1 MADTGW
7 NTAIIKDRAKEMGIN
22 LSDQQ
27 ANDILNQTFV
37 QSMYGAD
44 PNKVMSILQ
53 GMKSGGGGGITTTGS
68 TSDFATQ
75 YVNILNQLKSSGQF
89 DTNVDVSGLSEQIKT
104 GYEGLAQKTE
114 QQIPLISQIYEQ
126 AAQSLQQQKEYETG
140 LEQERGKREAG
151 TQKAALASEGVSA
164 ATGAAYAPIQ
174 EVERATDERLRQVA
188 DKYNLKEDQLRTEMT
203 KTISD
208 LTLEANKYRQ
218 AGLDTVAD
226 LTLKAAQL
234 KQQEDALIRQMA
246 RDILVAQNDNE
257 KNLLKQQYQDQLL
270 SLKQQQIDNYASIQ
284 LQKVALESQGIDIKK
299 AQLGIEEEKLQLEK
313 EKAQQKSSGQIT
325 IKRGDIV
332 IQQPLDNLNLDEV
345 ESSSATLNR

>member
-1 MADTGW
+1 MADIGW
-7 NTAIIKDRAKEMGIN
+7 NTAIIKDRAREMGIN

-27 ANDILNQTFV
+27 ANDILKQTFV

-53 GMKSGGGGGITTTGS
+53 GMKGGGGGEGTTTTGS

-89 DTNVDVSGLSEQIKT
+89 NTNVDVSGLSQQIKS
-104 GYEGLAQKTE
+104 GYEGLAQKVE
-114 QQIPLISQIYEQ
+114 QQIPLISQIYQQ
-126 AAQSLQQQKEYETG
+126 AAQSLQQQKQYEIG

-174 EVERATDERLRQVA
+174 EVERATEERLRQVA
-188 DKYNLKEDQLRTEMT
+188 DKYNLKEDQLRTEMN

-218 AGLDTVAD
+218 AGLDSVAD

-246 RDILVAQNDNE
+246 RDILVAQNDTE
-257 KNLLKQQYQDQLL
+257 KNLLKQQYQEQLL
-270 SLKQQQIDNYASIQ
+270 ALKQQQIDNYATIQ
-284 LQKVALESQGIDIKK
+284 LQKIALEEQGLDIRR
-299 AQLGIEEEKLQLEK
+299 AQLGIQEERLQLEK
-313 EKAQQKSSGQIT
+313 EKQQSKEDDISSVLKI
-325 IKRGDIV
+325 
-332 IQQPLDNLNLDEV
+332 LDNL
-345 ESSSATLNR
+345 

>member
-7 NTAIIKDRAKEMGIN
+7 NTAIIKDKAKDLGVN

-53 GMKSGGGGGITTTGS
+53 GMKGGGGDSGTTTTGS

-89 DTNVDVSGLSEQIKT
+89 DTNVDVSGLSEQIKS
-104 GYEGLAQKTE
+104 GYEELAKKTE

-126 AAQSLQQQKEYETG
+126 AAKSLQQQKEYETG
-140 LEQERGKREAG
+140 LEQERGTREAG

-203 KTISD
+203 KSISD

-218 AGLDTVAD
+218 AGLDSVAD

-234 KQQEDALIRQMA
+234 KQQEDAVIRQMA

-257 KNLLKQQYQDQLL
+257 KNLLKQQYNDTIQE
-270 SLKQQQIDNYASIQ
+270 LKKQQIDNYATIQ
-284 LQKVALESQGIDIKK
+284 LQKVALESQGLDIKR
-299 AQLGIEEEKLQLEK
+299 AQLQLEQEKQQSK
-313 EKAQQKSSGQIT
+313 EDDVSSVLKMI
-325 IKRGDIV
+325 
-332 IQQPLDNLNLDEV
+332 DNL
-345 ESSSATLNR
+345 

>member
-1 MADTGW
+1 
-7 NTAIIKDRAKEMGIN
+7 
-22 LSDQQ
+22 
-27 ANDILNQTFV
+27 
-37 QSMYGAD
+37 MYGAD

-53 GMKSGGGGGITTTGS
+53 GMKGGGGGGGTTTTGSGS

-89 DTNVDVSGLSEQIKT
+89 DTNVDVSGLSDKIKS
-104 GYEGLAQKTE
+104 GYEDIAKKVE
-114 QQIPLISQIYEQ
+114 QQIPLISQIYQQ
-126 AAQSLQQQKEYETG
+126 AAQSLQQQKQYETG
-140 LEQERGKREAG
+140 LEQERGTREAG

-188 DKYNLKEDQLRTEMT
+188 DKYNLKQDQLTTEMN

-218 AGLDTVAD
+218 TGLDSVAD

-234 KQQEDALIRQMA
+234 KQQEDSIIRQMA
-246 RDILVAQNDNE
+246 RDILVAQNDTE

-270 SLKQQQIDNYASIQ
+270 SLKQQQIDNYATIQ
-284 LQKVALESQGIDIKK
+284 LQKVALESQGLDIKS
-299 AQLGIEEEKLQLEK
+299 AQLGIQEDKLQLEQ
-313 EKAQQKSSGQIT
+313 EKASNPLTELGNLA
-325 IKRGDIV
+325 DIAKKFG
-332 IQQPLDNLNLDEV
+332 INLGE
-345 ESSSATLNR
+345 

>member
-22 LSDQQ
+22 LSDAV
-27 ANDILNQTFV
+27 ANEVLKNTFV

-44 PNKVMSILQ
+44 PNKVMLLLQ
-53 GMKSGGGGGITTTGS
+53 GMKGGGGDSGTTTAGS

-89 DTNVDVSGLSEQIKT
+89 DTNVDVSGLSEQIKS
-104 GYEGLAQKTE
+104 GYEELAKKTE

-126 AAQSLQQQKEYETG
+126 AAKSLQQQKEYETG
-140 LEQERGKREAG
+140 LEQERGTREAG

-203 KTISD
+203 KSISD

-218 AGLDTVAD
+218 AGLDSVAD

-234 KQQEDALIRQMA
+234 KQQEDAIIRQMA
-246 RDILVAQNDNE
+246 SDILVAQNDTE

-270 SLKQQQIDNYASIQ
+270 TLKQQQIDNYATIQ
-284 LQKVALESQGIDIKK
+284 LQKVALESQGIDIKS
-299 AQLGIEEEKLQLEK
+299 AQLGIQEDKLQLEK
-313 EKAQQKSSGQIT
+313 EKDPLLEKISEEVVSSMF
-325 IKRGDIV
+325 K
-332 IQQPLDNLNLDEV
+332 
-345 ESSSATLNR
+345 